1 MPNAEFEKALDKTRE
16 INITVTGRKSG
27 KSITL
32 PIWFVHEPGRL
43 KLLPVR
49 GTHTNWLRNLRKNP
63 SIQVEA
69 GSSKI
74 SQKARLIGDKAKIGE
89 VAQRFSAK
97 YGAGD
102 FKRYYP
108 IVDVTVEVPIA

>member
-1 MPNAEFEKALDKTRE
+1 MPNPQFEKALDKTQE

-27 KSITL
+27 KNITL
-32 PIWFVHEPGRL
+32 PIWFVYEPGKL

-49 GTHTNWLRNLRKNP
+49 GTQTNWLRNLRKNP
-63 SIQVEA
+63 TIQVQA
-69 GSSKI
+69 GSSRI
-74 SQKARLIGDKAKIGE
+74 SQKARLIEDKARVGE
-89 VAQRFSAK
+89 VAQKFSAK

-108 IVDVTVEVPIA
+108 IVDITIEVPIP